1 MPTAV
6 TAGEASSAPV
16 ACNRRV
22 ESVMASTSV
31 RPESADTAA
40 LVAIAT
46 NASRSSPMSRIVAFD
61 CYSGGGQPLSIGSRM
76 PGRDKSEIAAAL
88 LAVDRRAGSALDQ
101 AFAAYYPELKK
112 IAHARLRG
120 SGLNGSMQTT
130 ALVHDS
136 YLRLASGPGITV
148 GDRLQF
154 FAYSSRVLRS
164 IVVDLV
170 REERALRHGGGRDLV
185 TLDTAAGE
193 GVPASVDIE
202 TVNDALESLAKL
214 DPSLARLV
222 EMRFFGG
229 MTEDEIAEALGVSA
243 RTVSREWKK
252 ARALLL
258 TLVGD

>member
-1 MPTAV
+1 MAPATGRTEVAQ
-6 TAGEASSAPV
+6 ALEAIEERD
-16 ACNRRV
+16 N
-22 ESVMASTSV
+22 
-31 RPESADTAA
+31 AA
-40 LVAIAT
+40 L
-46 NASRSSPMSRIVAFD
+46 
-61 CYSGGGQPLSIGSRM
+61 
-76 PGRDKSEIAAAL
+76 
-88 LAVDRRAGSALDQ
+88 DR

-120 SGLNGSMQTT
+120 SGLQGAMETT

-136 YLRLASGPGITV
+136 YLKLAGGPDIAI

-170 REERALRHGGGRDLV
+170 REQRALRRGGDRDIV

-193 GVPASVDIE
+193 GLAASADVE
-202 TVNDALESLAKL
+202 VVNDALEDLTRL
-214 DPSLARLV
+214 DAPLARLV

-229 MTEDEIAEALGVSA
+229 MTEDEIAAALGVSR
-243 RTVSREWKK
+243 RTVTREWQK

-258 TLVGD
+258 TLIADAPS

>member
-1 MPTAV
+1 M
-6 TAGEASSAPV
+6 AP
-16 ACNRRV
+16 
-22 ESVMASTSV
+22 
-31 RPESADTAA
+31 P
-40 LVAIAT
+40 
-46 NASRSSPMSRIVAFD
+46 
-61 CYSGGGQPLSIGSRM
+61 
-76 PGRDKSEIAAAL
+76 RDKSEFADAL
-88 LAVDRRAGSALDQ
+88 LAVDRRDNSELDR
-101 AFAAYYPELKK
+101 AFADFYPELKK

-120 SGLNGSMQTT
+120 SGLSGSMQTT

-136 YLRLASGPGITV
+136 YLRLAAGPGIAI

-170 REERALRHGGGRDLV
+170 REERALRRGGDAEIV
-185 TLDTAAGE
+185 TLDTAAHE
-193 GVPASVDIE
+193 GLPASVDIE
-202 TVNDALESLAKL
+202 TVNDALEGLAKL

-229 MTEDEIAEALGVSA
+229 MTEDEIAEALGVSP

>member
-1 MPTAV
+1 MPPPSDKKEFAD
-6 TAGEASSAPV
+6 ALQS
-16 ACNRRV
+16 V
-22 ESVMASTSV
+22 E
-31 RPESADTAA
+31 
-40 LVAIAT
+40 
-46 NASRSSPMSRIVAFD
+46 
-61 CYSGGGQPLSIGSRM
+61 
-76 PGRDKSEIAAAL
+76 GRDASEL
-88 LAVDRRAGSALDQ
+88 DR

-120 SGLNGSMQTT
+120 SGLHGSMQTT

-136 YLRLASGPGITV
+136 YLKLASSPGITF

-170 REERALRHGGGRDLV
+170 REERALRRGGDAEII

-202 TVNDALESLAKL
+202 TVDDALDDLAKI
-214 DPSLARLV
+214 DAPLARLV

-229 MTEDEIAEALGVSA
+229 MSEDEIAEALGVST
-243 RTVSREWKK
+243 RTVSREWQK

-258 TLVGD
+258 TLLAD

>member
-1 MPTAV
+1 MPPPQQK
-6 TAGEASSAPV
+6 G
-16 ACNRRV
+16 
-22 ESVMASTSV
+22 
-31 RPESADTAA
+31 
-40 LVAIAT
+40 
-46 NASRSSPMSRIVAFD
+46 
-61 CYSGGGQPLSIGSRM
+61 
-76 PGRDKSEIAAAL
+76 EIAEAL
-88 LAVDRRAGSALDQ
+88 LAVEGRDGLELDRAYA
-101 AFAAYYPELKK
+101 AFYPELKK

-120 SGLNGSMQTT
+120 SGLDGSMQTT

-136 YLRLASGPGITV
+136 YLKLATGPEV
-148 GDRLQF
+148 AFGDRLQF

-164 IVVDLV
+164 IVIDLV
-170 REERALRHGGGRDLV
+170 REQRALRRGGDADIV

-202 TVNDALESLAKL
+202 RVNDALDDLAKL
-214 DPSLARLV
+214 DASLARLV

-229 MTEDEIAEALGVSA
+229 MTEDEIATALDVSV

>member
-1 MPTAV
+1 MP
-6 TAGEASSAPV
+6 P
-16 ACNRRV
+16 
-22 ESVMASTSV
+22 
-31 RPESADTAA
+31 P
-40 LVAIAT
+40 
-46 NASRSSPMSRIVAFD
+46 
-61 CYSGGGQPLSIGSRM
+61 
-76 PGRDKSEIAAAL
+76 RDPSEIADAL
-88 LAVDRRAGSALDQ
+88 RAVDGPDGSELDR

-112 IAHARLRG
+112 IARARLRG
-120 SGLNGSMQTT
+120 SGLEGSLQTT

-136 YLRLASGPGITV
+136 YLKLANGAGMRV

-170 REERALRHGGGRDLV
+170 REQRALRRGGDAEIV

-193 GVPASVDIE
+193 GLPASADIE
-202 TVNDALESLAKL
+202 TVNDALEDLAKL
-214 DPSLARLV
+214 DPPLARLV

-229 MTEDEIAEALGVSA
+229 MSEDEIAEALGVSA

-258 TLVGD
+258 TLIGD

>member
-1 MPTAV
+1 MPPPSDR
-6 TAGEASSAPV
+6 G
-16 ACNRRV
+16 
-22 ESVMASTSV
+22 
-31 RPESADTAA
+31 
-40 LVAIAT
+40 
-46 NASRSSPMSRIVAFD
+46 
-61 CYSGGGQPLSIGSRM
+61 
-76 PGRDKSEIAAAL
+76 EIAEAFR
-88 LAVDRRAGSALDQ
+88 AVDAQDSSELDR
-101 AFAAYYPELKK
+101 AFAAFYPELKK

-120 SGLNGSMQTT
+120 SGLQGSMQTT

-136 YLRLASGPGITV
+136 YVRLAARPDIAF

-170 REERALRHGGGRDLV
+170 REQRALRRGGDADIV

-193 GVPASVDIE
+193 GLAASTDIE
-202 TVNDALESLAKL
+202 TVNDALEDLAKI
-214 DPSLARLV
+214 DPPLARLV

-229 MTEDEIAEALGVSA
+229 MTEGEIAEALGVSP
-243 RTVSREWKK
+243 RTVSREWQK